1 MIHNYQTV
9 ISFGEENVEE
19 IIKKYETLLNEQ
31 ASVRIINAHLIGL
44 AYGYTISVRF
54 FYLGVIFLIG
64 ASFTDDLVNYKTVFI
79 SVYMILICTMGAGFA
94 LNSAPSVSRA

>member
-1 MIHNYQTV
+1 MD
-9 ISFGEENVEE
+9 E
-19 IIKKYETLLNEQ
+19 IIKKYEKLLEEQ
-31 ASVRIINAHLIGL
+31 ASIKILNAHLIGL

-64 ASFTDDLVNYKTVFI
+64 ANFTDDPVNNKTIFV
-79 SVYMILICTMGAGFA
+79 SVYMILVSTIGAEFA